1 MHDAKIR
8 CPAAHKSQTLNIF
21 TLSISL
27 ILLLYGPFENL
38 SELDLGPSALTKV
51 GIMIV
56 VRRAT
61 MECLNIA
68 REPKIVAFSLSI

>member
-1 MHDAKIR
+1 MQDANIR

-27 ILLLYGPFENL
+27 ILLLYGLFEDL
-38 SELDLGPSALTKV
+38 LGLYLGPSALTKI

-61 MECLNIA
+61 MDCLNIA
-68 REPKIVAFSLSI
+68 REPKIVAFSLRL